1 MSWIEERQVGGAMV
15 VKIVAVIGGAFVGLV
30 VGSVIRGFTDVAVDG
45 PVIGRLIQLVCMSIG
60 AWMFYRRFVRSR
72 S

>member
-1 MSWIEERQVGGAMV
+1 MVG
-15 VKIVAVIGGAFVGLV
+15 KIVAVIGGAFVGLV
-30 VGSVIRGFTDVAVDG
+30 VGSLIRFIVMTPIKNGSSMPADTITALSAVIT
-45 PVIGRLIQLVCMSIG
+45 LVCMAVG

>member
-30 VGSVIRGFTDVAVDG
+30 VGSVIRGL
-45 PVIGRLIQLVCMSIG
+45 PVLGKYFRILDRLFG
-60 AWMFYRRFVRSR
+60 TWR
-72 S
+72 